1 MAFFAVS
8 TYAAIAAGAAV
19 IGTAVSVKG
28 QMDAA
33 KGQMYAAK
41 AAEDTG
47 KYNAQV
53 QRNEASRQT
62 DVAAENAR
70 RKEREN
76 AGIIGRQ
83 RAALAESGMS
93 MEGTPLAILGETSTL
108 LSRDILDI
116 GYEAANK
123 TRSLQSAASMSL
135 WEGNTQGSAMRIQAS
150 AMRTQAVAT
159 GIKGIGSAA
168 SDYKDATGK

>member
-1 MAFFAVS
+1 MAFFAVALP
-8 TYAAIAAGAAV
+8 TIAVGAAV

-33 KGQMYAAK
+33 K
-41 AAEDTG
+41 AAENTG
-47 KYNAQV
+47 KYNAEV

-123 TRSLQSAASMSL
+123 TRALQSAANMSI
-135 WEGNTQGSAMRIQAS
+135 WEGNTQAG

-159 GIKGIGSAA
+159 GIKGVSDAA
-168 SDYKDATGK
+168 FSLKSATGK

>member
-1 MAFFAVS
+1 MAFFAVALP
-8 TYAAIAAGAAV
+8 TIAVGAAV

-33 KGQMYAAK
+33 K
-41 AAEDTG
+41 AAENTG
-47 KYNAQV
+47 KYNAEV

-123 TRSLQSAASMSL
+123 TRALQSAANMSI
-135 WEGNTQGSAMRIQAS
+135 WEGSTQAS
-150 AMRTQAVAT
+150 VMRTQAVAT

-168 SDYKDATGK
+168 GDYKSATGK

>member
-1 MAFFAVS
+1 MAFFAVVLP
-8 TYAAIAAGAAV
+8 TIAVTATV

-28 QMDAA
+28 QLDAA
-33 KGQMYAAK
+33 N
-41 AAEDTG
+41 AAEQTG
-47 KYNAQV
+47 KYNAKI
-53 QRNEASRQT
+53 QRDESVRQT
-62 DVAAENAR
+62 NVAAENAR

-116 GYEAANK
+116 GYDAANK
-123 TRSLQSAASMSL
+123 TRSLQASANMSI
-135 WEGNTQGSAMRIQAS
+135 WEGNTQAS

-159 GIKGIGSAA
+159 GFKGIASAA
-168 SDYKDATGK
+168 SIASGPGGGTPTAAKK